1 MVFIKVLN
9 AKANLHKAKN
19 LDLRVMDML
28 QSMLKGINVVTKPV
42 TSKLF
47 KNLNENNTS
56 FIDFFYQ

>member
-9 AKANLHKAKN
+9 AKANLYNHKN

-47 KNLNENNTS
+47 KNLNEDNTS
-56 FIDFFYQ
+56 P